1 MIAPQAVQEIK
12 MVVEIALGIV
22 LATIILASLPL
33 ILRLLP
39 LVIIGGIIYYVVNYL

>member
-1 MIAPQAVQEIK
+1 MIALQVVQETK

-22 LATIILASLPL
+22 LAIIFLAAIPL
-33 ILRLLP
+33 FFRLWP